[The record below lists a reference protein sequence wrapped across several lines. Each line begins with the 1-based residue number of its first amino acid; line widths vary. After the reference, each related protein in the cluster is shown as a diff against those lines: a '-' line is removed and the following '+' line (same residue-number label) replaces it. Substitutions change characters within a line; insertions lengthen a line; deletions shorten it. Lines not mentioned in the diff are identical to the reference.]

1 MCSIGIFLFA
11 RKIPFVVVQQIIMYT
26 FMVVFLV
33 SFAVFLIDKY
43 NGTSITIEKDS
54 VVIQDKRKA
63 VTDIIYDKI

>member
-1 MCSIGIFLFA
+1 MV
-11 RKIPFVVVQQIIMYT
+11 PQIIMYT

-43 NGTSITIEKDS
+43 NGKSITIEKDS
-54 VVIQDKRKA
+54 VVIQDKRKT

>member
-11 RKIPFVVVQQIIMYT
+11 RKIPFVVVQQII

-54 VVIQDKRKA
+54 VVIQDKRQT